1 MKLRESNRFPKKWLP
16 LKTIVPQDVREM
28 VTFFNVRIHG
38 IFDVLM
44 LGKYNTIWH
53 LHEKRLLKL
62 SVTLVLLDSSIIIHS
77 SRYGT
82 VQ

>member
-1 MKLRESNRFPKKWLP
+1 MDDACFLEVAVSAFIEVEGKQPFSKKWLP

-28 VTFFNVRIHG
+28 VTFFTVSIHG

-53 LHEKRLLKL
+53 LHKK
-62 SVTLVLLDSSIIIHS
+62 D
-77 SRYGT
+77 Y
-82 VQ
+82 